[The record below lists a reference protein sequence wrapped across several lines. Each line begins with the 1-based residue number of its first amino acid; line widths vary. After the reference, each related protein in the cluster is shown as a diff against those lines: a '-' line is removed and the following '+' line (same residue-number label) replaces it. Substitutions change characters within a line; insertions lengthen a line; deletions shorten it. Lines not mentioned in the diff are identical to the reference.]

1 MKTATL
7 IRTPGFALVALLTLG
22 ACAAR
27 AQEPPPPPTPP
38 PAAQPTPPPAG
49 EPAAVPAA
57 TPQTPPATPPAQP
70 TSVPAPAPAGV
81 QVLTEPI
88 LPPRAELTEGEL
100 RRRRDAIYL
109 MEGLLVNTVKLAATR
124 AQSEI
129 KEAVPDLSVTV
140 FSAIPPQA
148 NGFHLDDYGVVFNVL
163 IPTYEPSVVNI
174 LSLMPRR
181 PDSSAQPTAANRLSS
196 GEIMLNP
203 DAMDA
208 IYVKAVR
215 DGLIDAMLKFGQS
228 LDLRA
233 NEWMAIVARGAYGG
247 PGPVYEPSVLVLRV
261 KGTDL
266 NEFLAGRLSRE
277 DVEKRVQM
285 RPYSGRR

>member
-1 MKTATL
+1 M
-7 IRTPGFALVALLTLG
+7 
-22 ACAAR
+22 
-27 AQEPPPPPTPP
+27 
-38 PAAQPTPPPAG
+38 
-49 EPAAVPAA
+49 
-57 TPQTPPATPPAQP
+57 QP
-70 TSVPAPAPAGV
+70 TSAPTPAPGAQAPN
-81 QVLTEPI
+81 EPAVS
-88 LPPRAELTEGEL
+88 PRAELTEGEL

-174 LSLMPRR
+174 ISMMPRR
-181 PDSSAQPTAANRLSS
+181 SESNAQPTAANRLSS
-196 GEIMLNP
+196 GELLLNP
-203 DAMDA
+203 DAMDS

-228 LDLRA
+228 LDLRPS
-233 NEWMAIVARGAYGG
+233 ERMAIVARGAYGG
-247 PGPVYEPSVLVLRV
+247 PGPVYEPSVLVLHV
-261 KGTDL
+261 KGSDL
-266 NEFLAGRLSRE
+266 NEFLAGRLTRE

>member
-1 MKTATL
+1 MKSGICHTAGL
-7 IRTPGFALVALLTLG
+7 ALVALLTLG

-27 AQEPPPPPTPP
+27 AQEPPPPPTLPPPTQPPPQPPATEPP
-38 PAAQPTPPPAG
+38 PAQAPPP
-49 EPAAVPAA
+49 A
-57 TPQTPPATPPAQP
+57 TPQTTAVPPTTPPAPVAQTMNGP
-70 TSVPAPAPAGV
+70 VV
-81 QVLTEPI
+81 
-88 LPPRAELTEGEL
+88 PPRAELTEAEL

-140 FSAIPPQA
+140 FSAVSPQA

-174 LSLMPRR
+174 LSMMTPRR
-181 PDSSAQPTAANRLSS
+181 PDANAQPTAANRLSS
-196 GEIMLNP
+196 GEILLNP

-215 DGLIDAMLKFGQS
+215 DGLIDAMLRYGQS
-228 LDLRA
+228 LDLRPS
-233 NEWMAIVARGAYGG
+233 ERMAIVARGAYGG
-247 PGPVYEPSVLVLRV
+247 PGPVYEPSVLVLHV
-261 KGTDL
+261 KGIDL

>member
-1 MKTATL
+1 MKTGTVIQA
-7 IRTPGFALVALLTLG
+7 PGFALVALLSFG
-22 ACAAR
+22 ACGAH
-27 AQEPPPPPTPP
+27 AQEPPPTPP
-38 PAAQPTPPPAG
+38 PT
-49 EPAAVPAA
+49 
-57 TPQTPPATPPAQP
+57 TPQTPPQP
-70 TSVPAPAPAGV
+70 TAAPAPAPAGV
-81 QVLTEPI
+81 QILNEPA
-88 LPPRAELTEGEL
+88 LPPRADLTEGEL

-174 LSLMPRR
+174 LSMMPRR
-181 PDSSAQPTAANRLSS
+181 SDSAQPTAANRLTA

-228 LDLRA
+228 LDLRPT
-233 NEWMAIVARGAYGG
+233 EWIAIVARGAYGG

-261 KGTDL
+261 RGSDL
-266 NEFLAGRLSRE
+266 NEFLAGRLARE

>member
-1 MKTATL
+1 MTTRICHTAGL
-7 IRTPGFALVALLTLG
+7 ALVALLTLG
-22 ACAAR
+22 VCAAR
-27 AQEPPPPPTPP
+27 AQEPPPPTLPPPTQPPTPP
-38 PAAQPTPPPAG
+38 ATEPPP
-49 EPAAVPAA
+49 A
-57 TPQTPPATPPAQP
+57 TPQTTAVPPTTPPAP
-70 TSVPAPAPAGV
+70 VAAGSQTV
-81 QVLTEPI
+81 TGPVA
-88 LPPRAELTEGEL
+88 PPRAELTEGEL

-140 FSAIPPQA
+140 FSAVAPQA

-174 LSLMPRR
+174 LSMMTPRR
-181 PDSSAQPTAANRLSS
+181 PDANAQPTAANRLSS
-196 GEIMLNP
+196 GEILLNP

-228 LDLRA
+228 LDLRPS
-233 NEWMAIVARGAYGG
+233 ERMAIVARGAYGG
-247 PGPVYEPSVLVLRV
+247 PGPVYEPSVLVLHV
-261 KGTDL
+261 KGSDL
-266 NEFLAGRLSRE
+266 NEFLAGRLSR
-277 DVEKRVQM
+277 
-285 RPYSGRR
+285 

>member
-1 MKTATL
+1 MKTGILHTAGL
-7 IRTPGFALVALLTLG
+7 ALFALLTLG

-27 AQEPPPPPTPP
+27 AQEPPPPPTLPPPTQPPAQPPATEPPP
-38 PAAQPTPPPAG
+38 PAPATP
-49 EPAAVPAA
+49 VI
-57 TPQTPPATPPAQP
+57 PQTPPMQP
-70 TSVPAPAPAGV
+70 TSAPTPAPGAQAPN
-81 QVLTEPI
+81 EPAVS
-88 LPPRAELTEGEL
+88 PRAELTEGEL

-174 LSLMPRR
+174 ISMMPRR
-181 PDSSAQPTAANRLSS
+181 SESNAQPTAANRLSS
-196 GEIMLNP
+196 GELLLNP
-203 DAMDA
+203 DAMDS

-228 LDLRA
+228 LDLRPS
-233 NEWMAIVARGAYGG
+233 ERMAIVARGAYGG
-247 PGPVYEPSVLVLRV
+247 PGPVYEPSVLVLHV
-261 KGTDL
+261 KGSDL
-266 NEFLAGRLSRE
+266 NEFLAGRLTRE

>member
-1 MKTATL
+1 MTTRICHTAGL
-7 IRTPGFALVALLTLG
+7 ALVALLTLG

-27 AQEPPPPPTPP
+27 AQEPPPPTLPPPTQPPTPP
-38 PAAQPTPPPAG
+38 ATEPPP
-49 EPAAVPAA
+49 A
-57 TPQTPPATPPAQP
+57 TPQTTAVPPTTPPAP
-70 TSVPAPAPAGV
+70 VAAGGQTV
-81 QVLTEPI
+81 TGPVA
-88 LPPRAELTEGEL
+88 PPRAELTEGEL

-140 FSAIPPQA
+140 FSAVAPQA

-174 LSLMPRR
+174 LSMMTPRR
-181 PDSSAQPTAANRLSS
+181 PDANAQPTAANRLSS
-196 GEIMLNP
+196 GEILLNP

-228 LDLRA
+228 LDLRPS
-233 NEWMAIVARGAYGG
+233 ERMAIVARGAYGG
-247 PGPVYEPSVLVLRV
+247 PGPVYEPSVLVLHV
-261 KGTDL
+261 KGSDL

>member
-1 MKTATL
+1 MPTANE
-7 IRTPGFALVALLTLG
+7 PGA
-22 ACAAR
+22 
-27 AQEPPPPPTPP
+27 
-38 PAAQPTPPPAG
+38 
-49 EPAAVPAA
+49 
-57 TPQTPPATPPAQP
+57 
-70 TSVPAPAPAGV
+70 
-81 QVLTEPI
+81 
-88 LPPRAELTEGEL
+88 PRAELTEGEL

-129 KEAVPDLSVTV
+129 RDAVPDLSVTV

-174 LSLMPRR
+174 LSMMPRR
-181 PDSSAQPTAANRLSS
+181 TDPAQPTAANRLSS

-208 IYVKAVR
+208 IYVKEVR
-215 DGLIDAMLKFGQS
+215 DSLIDAMLKFGQS
-228 LDLRA
+228 LDLRPT
-233 NEWMAIVARGAYGG
+233 ERLAIVARGAYGG
-247 PGPVYEPSVLVLRV
+247 PGPVYEPSVLVLHV
-261 KGTDL
+261 KGSDL
-266 NEFLAGRLSRE
+266 NEFLAGRLPRE
-277 DVEKRVQM
+277 EVEKRVQM

>member
-1 MKTATL
+1 M
-7 IRTPGFALVALLTLG
+7 PGFALVALLTFG

-27 AQEPPPPPTPP
+27 AQEPPP
-38 PAAQPTPPPAG
+38 
-49 EPAAVPAA
+49 VPA
-57 TPQTPPATPPAQP
+57 TPPPATPPPAQVPETAPP
-70 TSVPAPAPAGV
+70 TLPITQSPPSTPPAQSPPPASSTTLPAPPPSGQAVIEAP
-81 QVLTEPI
+81 
-88 LPPRAELTEGEL
+88 LPPRVELNEAEL
-100 RRRRDAIYL
+100 RRRRDQIYL
-109 MEGLLVNTVKLAATR
+109 LEGLLVNTVKLAATR

-129 KEAVPDLSVTV
+129 KDAVPDLSVTV
-140 FSAIPPQA
+140 FSAMAPQA

-174 LSLMPRR
+174 LSMMPRR
-181 PDSSAQPTAANRLSS
+181 PDANAQPTAANRVSP
-196 GEIMLNP
+196 GEILLNP

-228 LDLRA
+228 LDLKPS
-233 NEWMAIVARGAYGG
+233 EWMAIVARGAYGG

-261 KGTDL
+261 KGSDL
-266 NEFLAGRLSRE
+266 NDFLAGRLSRE
-277 DVEKRVQM
+277 GVEKRVQM